1 MGENRKCI
9 IFKVCV
15 CVRPPC
21 MLWMLSGRQT
31 FVFVCMCVLASVVC
45 VCDWCVCR
53 QASSRAPLG
62 DGLIQ
67 QGSTSKRQTAA
78 SASASLTLT

>member
-1 MGENRKCI
+1 MA
-9 IFKVCV
+9 CV
-15 CVRPPC
+15 CGPTALSSSSMYTVFCMC
-21 MLWMLSGRQT
+21 MLSYQHA
-31 FVFVCMCVLASVVC
+31 FVFVCMCVLASVMC
-45 VCDWCVCR
+45 VRVNSVSV